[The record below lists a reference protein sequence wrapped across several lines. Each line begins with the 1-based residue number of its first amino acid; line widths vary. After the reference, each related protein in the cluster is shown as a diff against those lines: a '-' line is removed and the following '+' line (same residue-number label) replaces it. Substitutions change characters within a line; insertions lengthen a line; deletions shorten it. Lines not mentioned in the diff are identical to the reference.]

1 MANAFTQHIVSRIDN
16 NALQLT
22 AIVRQALQLPILDVT
37 LDQVD
42 QAPGKCLA
50 VPFIGLRRSH
60 QLKRHRVGFVDCPFP
75 ALGENLLV
83 ANHAC
88 IPAVSSCPTSATI
101 VPGEHAATTGW
112 HFVNWSLPLYQMS

>member
-1 MANAFTQHIVSRIDN
+1 MANAFTQHIVSRVDSN
-16 NALQLT
+16 TLQLA
-22 AIVRQALQLPILDVT
+22 AIVRQVLQIPALDVS

-42 QAPGKCLA
+42 QTPGKCLA
-50 VPFIGLRRSH
+50 VPVIYLRRSH
-60 QLKRHRVGFVDCPFP
+60 QLKRHLVGLVDRPFP

-88 IPAVSSCPTSATI
+88 IPAVRSCPTSAAK